1 MLPLILQ
8 PMLAMFRY
16 YETRFQ
22 LQKLDRRILADIG
35 FEDGELDAF
44 IREHG
49 EEADACID
57 VSGRGREQARCLG
70 QEA

>member
-8 PMLAMFRY
+8 PMLAMFRH

-49 EEADACID
+49 EEADACLE
-57 VSGRGREQARCLG
+57 VSGKELGRARCLA